1 MDVADK
7 KKQRTTDERGQPR
20 IFFEKKQKKIGQG
33 THAKLDCKRLTP

>member
-20 IFFEKKQKKIGQG
+20 IFLKKTEKKLGKVPTRSSI
-33 THAKLDCKRLTP
+33 AKG